1 MKSTHSMNSV
11 LRRLLVLGTLGS
23 GWGALIGV
31 AQITVAQEPK
41 AATAP
46 ATDEAGRGS
55 LVEDRAARKLIEAGD
70 ARFEAEEYTKAVEI
84 WQSIIERYPRSRVR
98 FDAHM
103 KLGSLLLDRERAYDR
118 ARTHFE
124 SASEEINS
132 DEEQRAEATLKMG
145 ICFYEARNFGKSF
158 KVMRDVIEKFPVSP
172 HVNQAYYYIGLGHF
186 QLGHYSRA
194 IEALEKVG
202 TALSVEEGKVEKV
215 EAGKRL
221 FIKIEDADLAA
232 LDVGK
237 SVRIKCTS
245 LQGDEEIVECFAVG
259 RNVRIVLG
267 SIVTSLGR
275 PYKNNGR
282 LEVKGDD
289 YVRVEYVDQHT
300 SDRQFD
306 KERKKEILVVG
317 DGVVEITDGAF
328 SEVLKGV
335 VLDRGVNVQINDPDR
350 DLTDAADKIKAV
362 VEVYREKTQEE
373 LDAEAAAA
381 AGKVATTEAPVK
393 PVDAAEVA
401 KLAAEDEARKYKLI
415 DKVEVELT
423 EIKAVR
429 HAVRAPSGKESEA
442 DTPGA
447 TKAPGATNP
456 TEVSKP
462 DALPAKKG
470 EATETPKAAPKEAA
484 KPAAKTADKADT
496 KTATTK
502 TAPATKGAAEK
513 GATEKKA
520 AGDDKADPKATEKVA
535 GEKKPAP
542 ATAKQQFVEP
552 PPPPDDGTIH
562 SGIFRITVPLDAKSE
577 VIAADDKLQ
586 AIPGDYIRVT
596 YIDEKSSIE
605 GIRSSITQVRCIE
618 GNLGGVRVTRSQI
631 SDQELRI
638 KTQLGTA
645 DALTNI
651 GSRYKEFGLQKN
663 ANDKYDQALQV
674 CEEISED
681 AQKLGGRLL
690 EETYVQL
697 WKIYYEMGKLELAA
711 AMSQRLQRDFPNSE
725 FVDDALLKLA
735 DVSRKQGDLQ
745 RAIGIYSRLVAMDKS
760 QLRGEAQYGIAEC
773 YEEMS
778 KTAQGAGAT
787 QLADRA
793 FQEYKKVFES
803 FPESGRVGEAV
814 AKMAEH
820 YYKQKDYSRAV
831 DVFETVLNDHPDA
844 RFLDVILFNYGRCL
858 YRMERRADARKQFD
872 QLISDY
878 PESPLATDAKRISEA
893 LSKAG

>member
-1 MKSTHSMNSV
+1 MKST

-31 AQITVAQEPK
+31 AQISVAQDPATK
-41 AATAP
+41 AAPGGEET
-46 ATDEAGRGS
+46 GRGS
-55 LVEDRAARKLIEAGD
+55 IVEDRAARKLIEAGD
-70 ARFEAEEYTKAVEI
+70 ARFEAEEYPKAVEI
-84 WQSIIERYPRSRVR
+84 WQSVIERYPRSRVR

-124 SASEEINS
+124 AASGETNS

-232 LDVGK
+232 LDAGK
-237 SVRIKCTS
+237 SVQVKCIS

-289 YVRVEYVDQHT
+289 YVRVEYIDQHT
-300 SDRQFD
+300 ADRQFNQ
-306 KERKKEILVVG
+306 ERKKEILVVG

-381 AGKVATTEAPVK
+381 AAKPTAADAAVK
-393 PVDAAEVA
+393 PVDGAEIA
-401 KLAAEDEARKYKLI
+401 KLTAQEEEARKFKLV
-415 DKVEVELT
+415 DKVEIELT
-423 EIKAVR
+423 EIKP
-429 HAVRAPSGKESEA
+429 VRAA
-442 DTPGA
+442 I
-447 TKAPGATNP
+447 KAPAANEP
-456 TEVSKP
+456 AA
-462 DALPAKKG
+462 DAAAG
-470 EATETPKAAPKEAA
+470 TAAPAANSTEAA
-484 KPAAKTADKADT
+484 KPDSLPAKQGAASDSPKAASKEAPAATKTVEKAASKTETTKSATSTKSTAAKAGTAKD
-496 KTATTK
+496 
-502 TAPATKGAAEK
+502 G
-513 GATEKKA
+513 TEKT
-520 AGDDKADPKATEKVA
+520 AGDDKAESKVA
-535 GEKKPAP
+535 EKKAAA

-562 SGIFRITVPLDAKSE
+562 SGIFRLTVPLVAKAE
-577 VIAADDKLQ
+577 VVADDDTLQ
-586 AIPGDYIRVT
+586 AIPGDVVRVT
-596 YIDEKSSIE
+596 YIDEKHTAE
-605 GIRSSITQVRCIE
+605 GVRNSVAQVRCVE
-618 GNLGGVRVTRSQI
+618 GNLGGVRVTRAQI

-651 GSRYKEFGLQKN
+651 GSRYKEFGLKKN
-663 ANDKYDQALQV
+663 ADDKYDQALQV
-674 CEEISED
+674 CEDISED

-697 WKIYYEMGKLELAA
+697 WKIYYEMGRLELAA

-773 YEEMS
+773 FEEMS
-778 KTAQGAGAT
+778 KSAQGAGAT